1 MKRKWGKLVA
11 ILIIVSSM
19 IFICTNSY
27 AHSGRTD
34 SSGGHKDNK
43 NKSGLGYYHYHCG
56 GHPAHLH
63 KNGVCPYSKSSS
75 KSSKSTLKS
84 KKTSSSTK
92 KNNTTVTTK
101 ETSNSNE
108 KNNTTSTNAKSSTN
122 TTTTTLTSTPI
133 SKETSSTQATISKVN
148 KNENN
153 TNTANSSTEYS
164 SAVGTLVALGLLG
177 GGSYLGYK
185 KYKKSK
191 E

>member
-19 IFICTNSY
+19 IFICANSY

-56 GHPAHLH
+56 GHSAHLH
-63 KNGVCPYSKSSS
+63 KNVVCPYSKSSS
-75 KSSKSTLKS
+75 KTSKSTS
-84 KKTSSSTK
+84 TTKKELSSTQ
-92 KNNTTVTTK
+92 
-101 ETSNSNE
+101 
-108 KNNTTSTNAKSSTN
+108 KNNTTSTNTKSSTN
-122 TTTTTLTSTPI
+122 TTTTTSTSTPI
-133 SKETSSTQATISKVN
+133 SKETSSTQATIEKVSE
-148 KNENN
+148 NESN
-153 TNTANSSTEYS
+153 TNTANSNTEDS
-164 SAVGTLVALGLLG
+164 SAGGTLVALGLLG
-177 GGSYLGYK
+177 GGSYFGYK

>member
-11 ILIIVSSM
+11 ILLIVTSM
-19 IFICTNSY
+19 IFICANSY

-63 KNGVCPYSKSSS
+63 KNGICPYSKSSS
-75 KSSKSTLKS
+75 GSKKSTSNTKKSSSSNKNT
-84 KKTSSSTK
+84 KTSSDSQKTSTSITKQKTSSAPK
-92 KNNTTVTTK
+92 KASTDTK
-101 ETSNSNE
+101 S
-108 KNNTTSTNAKSSTN
+108 TTSKN
-122 TTTTTLTSTPI
+122 TKTSANI
-133 SKETSSTQATISKVN
+133 V

-153 TNTANSSTEYS
+153 TNTINTTTEDS
-164 SAVGTLVALGLLG
+164 SAGGTLVALGLLG

-191 E
+191 D

>member
-11 ILIIVSSM
+11 ILIIVASM
-19 IFICTNSY
+19 IFICANSY

-34 SSGGHKDNK
+34 ASGGHKDNK

-75 KSSKSTLKS
+75 KSSKSTS
-84 KKTSSSTK
+84 ETKKTSSSTK
-92 KNNTTVTTK
+92 KNNTK
-101 ETSNSNE
+101 
-108 KNNTTSTNAKSSTN
+108 STNTKSSTN
-122 TTTTTLTSTPI
+122 TTTTTSTSTPI
-133 SKETSSTQATISKVN
+133 SKETSSTQATIAKVS
-148 KNENN
+148 KNESN
-153 TNTANSSTEYS
+153 TNTANSSTEDS
-164 SAVGTLVALGLLG
+164 SAGGTLVALGLLG
-177 GGSYLGYK
+177 GGSYFGYK